1 MKKEAR
7 QDLQI
12 WSAIA
17 MLAFGC
23 SLTVAGFIVPPL
35 GVISDSV
42 LLVLAQCFIY
52 AGSALGIDYYVNMKL
67 KERPPGPLS
76 GSPRGG
82 ERTGGGTPL
91 NT

>member
-1 MKKEAR
+1 
-7 QDLQI
+7 
-12 WSAIA
+12 

-35 GVISDSV
+35 GEITDSV

-67 KERPPGPLS
+67 RDKTEHH
-76 GSPRGG
+76 
-82 ERTGGGTPL
+82 
-91 NT
+91 

>member
-23 SLTVAGFIVPPL
+23 ALTVAGFIVPPL

-52 AGSALGIDYYVNMKL
+52 AGSALGIDYYVNMKIRD
-67 KERPPGPLS
+67 KTHPPAPPL
-76 GSPRGG
+76 
-82 ERTGGGTPL
+82 
-91 NT
+91 

>member
-1 MKKEAR
+1 
-7 QDLQI
+7 
-12 WSAIA
+12 

-23 SLTVAGFIVPPL
+23 ALTVAGFIVPPL

-67 KERPPGPLS
+67 RDKTEHH
-76 GSPRGG
+76 
-82 ERTGGGTPL
+82 
-91 NT
+91 

>member
-23 SLTVAGFIVPPL
+23 ALTVAGFIVPPL

-67 KERPPGPLS
+67 KERPPFNP
-76 GSPRGG
+76 P
-82 ERTGGGTPL
+82 GGGTPL

>member
-1 MKKEAR
+1 MKKETR

-12 WSAIA
+12 WSALA

-35 GVISDSV
+35 GEITDSV

-67 KERPPGPLS
+67 RDKTEHH
-76 GSPRGG
+76 
-82 ERTGGGTPL
+82 
-91 NT
+91 